1 MVATLGKKQSI
12 SVDAMK
18 MNCKIATAL
27 VAGAAIGGVALVMT
41 APASA
46 ADLKVISNGAM
57 RGVIGGMIDDYSRK
71 TGHKFQ
77 FTFGATGLLRNA
89 IGSGQSADL
98 IIATARLI
106 AELEKTGKLTPGSR
120 VDLGRVGL
128 GVVVRAGTPLPDI
141 STPEAVKQAL
151 INAKAI
157 AYVDPAL
164 DASSVLQLL
173 KFTDAM
179 GIKDQ
184 VIRKGVHG
192 TSSNDAVTK
201 LAEGKADIAVV
212 LISEIHYPQSNR
224 DAVLVGPLPEAIQVW
239 IVFAA
244 VIPASSND
252 PTTARAFIA
261 ALTSPDMHKLW
272 TDYGFEQAAK

>member
-1 MVATLGKKQSI
+1 
-12 SVDAMK
+12 MK

-41 APASA
+41 DPASA
-46 ADLKVISNGAM
+46 ADLNVISNGAL
-57 RGVIGGMIDDYSRK
+57 RGVINGMIDDYSHK

-77 FTFGATGLLRNA
+77 FTFGSTGLLRNA
-89 IGSGQSADL
+89 IGSGQPADL
-98 IIATARLI
+98 ILTTARLI

-151 INAKAI
+151 INAMAV

-164 DASSVLQLL
+164 DASSVLQLF

-201 LAEGKADIAVV
+201 LAQGKADIAVV
-212 LISEIHYPQSNR
+212 LISEIHYPQSNK
-224 DAVLVGPLPEAIQVW
+224 DAVLVGPLPEAIQAW
-239 IVFAA
+239 ITFAA
-244 VIPASSND
+244 VIPSSSNN
-252 PTTARAFIA
+252 PTAARAFIA
-261 ALTSPDMHKLW
+261 ALASPDMHKLW

>member
-1 MVATLGKKQSI
+1 
-12 SVDAMK
+12 MK
-18 MNCKIATAL
+18 MNCKIAIAL
-27 VAGAAIGGVALVMT
+27 VVFAAIGGVAPVVT

-46 ADLKVISNGAM
+46 ADLKVISNGAV
-57 RGVIGGMIDDYSRK
+57 RGVVGGMVDDYSRK
-71 TGHKFQ
+71 TGQRFQ

-89 IGSGQSADL
+89 IASGQPADL
-98 IIATARLI
+98 IIVTARLM
-106 AELEKTGKLTPGSR
+106 AELEKAGKLTPGSR

-128 GVVVRAGTPLPDI
+128 SVVVRAGTPLPDI

-164 DASSVLQLL
+164 DASSVLHLL

-212 LISEIHYPQSNR
+212 LTSEIHYPQSNK
-224 DAVLVGPLPEAIQVW
+224 DAMLVGPLPEAIQLW
-239 IVFAA
+239 TVFAA
-244 VIPASSND
+244 AIPASSTD
-252 PTTARAFIA
+252 PNAARAFIA
-261 ALTSPDMHKLW
+261 ALTSPDMRKHW
-272 TDYGFEQAAK
+272 ADFGFEQAAK